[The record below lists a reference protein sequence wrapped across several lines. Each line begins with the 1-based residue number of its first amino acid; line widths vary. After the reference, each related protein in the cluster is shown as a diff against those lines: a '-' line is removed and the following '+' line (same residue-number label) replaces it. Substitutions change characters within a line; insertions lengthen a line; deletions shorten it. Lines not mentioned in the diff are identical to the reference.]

1 LTPHVDQPLASTVR
15 RIQVGSVIAGMVI
28 LLMRPAVAS
37 TVGWTVPVVVL
48 VFTAVMVLGLAA
60 PIEHEQPQQSTSAT
74 TLVAVAAVGVLA
86 FVAGRLLSAGHAPVP
101 ATALIIGLNTLAAVA
116 EEALFRRLAFGLLLP
131 AGPGY
136 AIVGSALLF
145 GLAHVTVYGWW
156 AFPVDAAAG
165 AVLGWERWAS
175 GSWALPAAT
184 HALADLLLVI

>member
-1 LTPHVDQPLASTVR
+1 MTPHVDYPLASTVR

-37 TVGWTVPVVVL
+37 AVGWTVPVVVL

-60 PIEHEQPQQSTSAT
+60 PIERQQPQRPTSAT
-74 TLVAVAAVGVLA
+74 PLVAVASVGVLA
-86 FVAGRLLSAGHAPVP
+86 FAAGRLLSAGHAPVP

-136 AIVGSALLF
+136 AIAGSALLF

-156 AFPVDAAAG
+156 A
-165 AVLGWERWAS
+165 LS
-175 GSWALPAAT
+175 G
-184 HALADLLLVI
+184 